1 MAAPP
6 VYETLI
12 IRQGATFQRR
22 WRVTDPVSG
31 VARDLSEWSARGHI
45 RAHQPDAAT
54 LFEFTGSAIACDADG
69 YVTIS
74 VLPEES
80 ALWAWRD
87 AVYDIELIEPVTGR
101 VARIA
106 QGAVRVS
113 PEVTR

>member
-1 MAAPP
+1 MVSPP

-22 WRVTDPVSG
+22 WRITDPATG
-31 VARDLSEWSARGHI
+31 TPRDLTAWSARGHI
-45 RAHQPDAAT
+45 RAHMSDVDT
-54 LFEFTGSAIACDADG
+54 LFEWIGSGISCDADG
-69 YVTIS
+69 YVTITVPPS
-74 VLPEES
+74 TS
-80 ALWAWRD
+80 TAWVWTYG
-87 AVYDIELIEPVTGR
+87 VYDIELVDPGGR